1 MLEPRRLA
9 ARAAARRMAQSLG
22 EPVGKTVGYRIQ
34 LDNRTGPGTLIEVVT
49 EGILT
54 RRLQS
59 DPSLEGVAAV
69 IFDEFHERN
78 LQADLG
84 LALCLDCQA
93 GLREDLR
100 IRSLPVF
107 YLLNDGVL
115 ARSPAPAPSNGF
127 GALFNQAKVNAAK
140 DGRIKVW
147 DD

>member
-1 MLEPRRLA
+1 MAKRLA
-9 ARAAARRMAQSLG
+9 
-22 EPVGKTVGYRIQ
+22 TVSSWTTRP
-34 LDNRTGPGTLIEVVT
+34 DPDTLIEVVT

-100 IRSLPVF
+100 ILVMSATLDVGPIAELWEMPPLLP
-107 YLLNDGVL
+107 
-115 ARSPAPAPSNGF
+115 ARA
-127 GALFNQAKVNAAK
+127 ALFPSRPGIWENRLLTVSGILSARRCLRRCN
-140 DGRIKVW
+140 RH
-147 DD
+147 